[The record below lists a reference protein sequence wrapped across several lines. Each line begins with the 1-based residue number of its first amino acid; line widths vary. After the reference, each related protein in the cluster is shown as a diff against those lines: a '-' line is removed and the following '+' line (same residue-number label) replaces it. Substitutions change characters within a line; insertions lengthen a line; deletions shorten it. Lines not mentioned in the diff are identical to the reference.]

1 MSATATATVRPSRK
15 LLVAAARPRIAA
27 VALPAALAACSLA
40 SCGSST
46 ATLNTGPIASAIS
59 HSILA
64 QRGIT
69 ATVQCPPKVARK
81 AAQTFTCTAHLD
93 VGSYPVYVT
102 ETNSQ
107 GHVSYG
113 NPTPLVV
120 LNIAKVQNAITASI
134 LSQRRLR
141 ATVACP
147 PQVIQQQG
155 VKFTCTAIVNGKQ
168 YPFAVTEVN
177 GSGRVSY
184 TGEKPAVA
192 GHS

>member
-1 MSATATATVRPSRK
+1 MSTLATPHCRCKRRLAG
-15 LLVAAARPRIAA
+15 ARTRNAI
-27 VALPAALAACSLA
+27 VALFAAALAACLLA
-40 SCGSST
+40 ACGSST

-59 HSILA
+59 QSILS

-69 ATVQCPPKVARK
+69 TTVQCPPKVTRK

-93 VGSYPVYVT
+93 VGSYPMYVT

-107 GHVSYG
+107 GHVRYG
-113 NPTPLVV
+113 NPTPLLI
-120 LNIAKVQNAITASI
+120 LNSAKVQTAITASI
-134 LSQRRLR
+134 LSQRHLR

-147 PQVIQQQG
+147 KQVIQQQG
-155 VKFTCTAIVNGKQ
+155 VTFTCTAIVGGKQ

-184 TGEKPAVA
+184 TGEKRTASA
-192 GHS
+192 QG